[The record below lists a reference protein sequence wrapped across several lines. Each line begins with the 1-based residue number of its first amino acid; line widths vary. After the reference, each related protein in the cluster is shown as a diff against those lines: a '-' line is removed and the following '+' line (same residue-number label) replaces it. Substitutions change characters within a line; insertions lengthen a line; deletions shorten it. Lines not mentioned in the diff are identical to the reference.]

1 MPARWFLTKSI
12 RTFSLEV
19 NSLKFLQANFFSSDF
34 FKHALI
40 DSGLKVVCIFY
51 GTGEGKAT
59 KKPQF
64 IIETMVFFCLI
75 TTLFHF

>member
-1 MPARWFLTKSI
+1 MNVNHYNPTHACKMVPNKIHSNILLGSEF
-12 RTFSLEV
+12 FEV
-19 NSLKFLQANFFSSDF
+19 SASNFFSSDF

-40 DSGLKVVCIFY
+40 DSGLVVCIFY

-64 IIETMVFFCLI
+64 II
-75 TTLFHF
+75 